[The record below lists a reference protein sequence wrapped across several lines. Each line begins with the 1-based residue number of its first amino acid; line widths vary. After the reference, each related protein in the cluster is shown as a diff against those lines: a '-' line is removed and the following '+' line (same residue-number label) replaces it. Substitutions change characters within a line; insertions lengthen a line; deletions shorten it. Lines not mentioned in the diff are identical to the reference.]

1 MDTQTVQMDLQ
12 PKTIDLIE
20 KLTTQ
25 TGATSSAQLIV
36 SSLELTNELIKTVQ
50 GGAKIYIENK
60 DGTKQLLS
68 ISGSIKL

>member
-50 GGAKIYIENK
+50 G
-60 DGTKQLLS
+60 LS
-68 ISGSIKL
+68 LIHI